1 MRAPWLEVLRF
12 FIRLGFTSFGG
23 PAAHIAL
30 MRAELVT
37 RRHWVNEVEFL
48 ELLGAA
54 NLIPGPNSTELAMH
68 LGHRRAGWPGLIAAG
83 VGFIVPASL
92 TVLGFAWAYVAFG
105 ATPPVRALLYGIQ
118 PMVIAIVAQALWG
131 LGRAA
136 IKDRLT
142 GVIAAGAVMGA
153 ALGVS
158 ELTLLVLG
166 AGLALAWRRW
176 RGGALAGIVPW
187 IGWKTIVGAAA
198 PFTLLEL
205 LLTFLKIGSVLY
217 GSGYV
222 LLAFLQSDFVDRLGW
237 LTSQQLLDAIAIGQ
251 VTPGPV
257 FTTATFIG
265 YVLGGWAGAVLATLG
280 IFLPAFIFVALS
292 IPLLER
298 GKRSAVVTAVLDG
311 VTAVSLALMAVVTV
325 RLGFEALIDP
335 LTIGLALVG
344 FGLLWR
350 LRLNP
355 TWVMG
360 LGGLVGI
367 ARLAGLPL

>member
-92 TVLGFAWAYVAFG
+92 IVLGFAWAYVAFG

-205 LLTFLKIGSVLY
+205 LLAFLKIGSVLY

-298 GKRSAVVTAVLDG
+298 AKRSAVVTAVLDG

>member
-1 MRAPWLEVLRF
+1 MRAPWFEVLHF

-30 MRAELVT
+30 MRAELVM
-37 RRHWVNEVEFL
+37 RRRWVSEAEFL

-92 TVLGFAWAYVAFG
+92 IVLGFAWAYVAFG

-142 GVIAAGAVMGA
+142 GLIAAGAVMGA

-187 IGWKTIVGAAA
+187 IGWKTSVGAAA

-298 GKRSAVVTAVLDG
+298 AKRSAVVTTVLDG

-355 TWVMG
+355 TWLMG